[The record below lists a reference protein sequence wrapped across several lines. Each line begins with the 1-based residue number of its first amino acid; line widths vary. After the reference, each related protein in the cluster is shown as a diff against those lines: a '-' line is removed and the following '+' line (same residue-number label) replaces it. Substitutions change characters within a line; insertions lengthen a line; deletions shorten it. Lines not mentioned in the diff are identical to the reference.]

1 MKYLKKFA
9 TRAEYEAYMATNEDY
24 PFVGYIA
31 DEKKVE
37 YVSPVNYAEL
47 PLHFIAEEDLEVS
60 FSSNAIQYSLDNATW
75 QALPAATATP
85 TISKGNKVYFRASGL
100 SPKSDIGI
108 GTFSTTGKC
117 SVAGNIMS
125 LVDTDFVSLTTLQS
139 NHFARLFKDC
149 IGIVDAQ
156 KLVLP
161 ATALTANCYSLT
173 FMGCINLVNTP
184 KLPATTL
191 ATSCYN
197 SMFRDCS
204 SLVNAPELPATAL
217 TTYCYSYMFSG
228 CTNLRYIKAMFL
240 TRPVNTYTANWVQN
254 VAATG
259 TFVKNAAATW
269 NVTGVDAI
277 PTGWTVETATE

>member
-9 TRAEYEAYMATNEDY
+9 TRAEYEAYMATNEEY

-60 FSSNAIQYSLDNATW
+60 FSANAIQYSLDNATW
-75 QALPAATATP
+75 QTLPAATATP

-125 LVDTDFVSLTTLQS
+125 LVGIDFVSLTTLQS
-139 NHFARLFKDC
+139 YHFARLFWEC
-149 IGIVDAQ
+149 IGITDAQ
-156 KLVLP
+156 NLVLP
-161 ATALTANCYSLT
+161 ATALTANCYSMA
-173 FMGCINLVNTP
+173 FMGCINLVNPP

-197 SMFRDCS
+197 SMFRNCS
-204 SLVNAPELPATAL
+204 SLVKAPELPATTL

-240 TRPVNTYTANWVQN
+240 TSPSNTYTANWVQN

-269 NVTGVDAI
+269 NTTGVDAI
-277 PTGWTVETATE
+277 PTGWTRETATE